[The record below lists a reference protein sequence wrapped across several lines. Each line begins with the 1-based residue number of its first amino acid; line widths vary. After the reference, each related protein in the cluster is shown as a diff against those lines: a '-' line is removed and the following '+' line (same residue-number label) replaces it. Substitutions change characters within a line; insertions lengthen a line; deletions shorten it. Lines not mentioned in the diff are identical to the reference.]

1 MKVRTHFN
9 MAKIT
14 LRCINGNNEHHK
26 YSLINRISLYIGSM
40 IPDLNFVQ
48 IIKHP
53 HFYQESSNYVFN
65 MISEL
70 KKRKK
75 INILFMLKLGIIM
88 HYLNDFCCHVHKS
101 GGIGNVNE
109 HIIYERNLNK
119 YLLMN
124 KETIFN
130 KIKGTIIN
138 NKFKDISLEI
148 KNILKEYYKAE
159 PSYILDINKSITM
172 NILVFCHVLEYLPI
186 NQEKII
192 CNMNSNMQFMNI

>member
-1 MKVRTHFN
+1 
-9 MAKIT
+9 
-14 LRCINGNNEHHK
+14 
-26 YSLINRISLYIGSM
+26 
-40 IPDLNFVQ
+40 
-48 IIKHP
+48 
-53 HFYQESSNYVFN
+53 
-65 MISEL
+65 
-70 KKRKK
+70 
-75 INILFMLKLGIIM
+75 
-88 HYLNDFCCHVHKS
+88 
-101 GGIGNVNE
+101 
-109 HIIYERNLNK
+109 
-119 YLLMN
+119 MN

-148 KNILKEYYKAE
+148 KDILKEYYKAE